1 MTASE
6 DGQFLPHG
14 KTGGLAAAGC
24 AVTPLRT
31 ARRRRRSADR
41 SVERRT
47 RVTVAISATNSR
59 HASQSARCDAAA
71 NNSAGHASL
80 SSAADIEE
88 RARAQPFPAIGV
100 LTCTGSDRRPT
111 GPPRARAAP
120 PETAD
125 EPEPSA

>member
-1 MTASE
+1 M
-6 DGQFLPHG
+6 
-14 KTGGLAAAGC
+14 
-24 AVTPLRT
+24 
-31 ARRRRRSADR
+31 
-41 SVERRT
+41 
-47 RVTVAISATNSR
+47 TVAISATNSR

-80 SSAADIEE
+80 SIAADIEE
-88 RARAQPFPAIGV
+88 RVRAQPFPAIGV

-111 GPPRARAAP
+111 GPPRAGAAP